1 MRDLPRG
8 TQVVDPEAGSLSSTG
23 LSPALAHRSRCV
35 RLTTD
40 LVTPQE
46 LGRAPMFDSYNP
58 RSETAAAYHADPVW
72 AVPVS
77 LATTQGIIS
86 FPPATEMF
94 QFAGL
99 PPPGLC
105 VQPGVTG
112 HDPSRVS
119 PFGHPRITVC
129 SRLPEAFRSL
139 PRPSSALGAKASTP
153 CPV

>member
-1 MRDLPRG
+1 MI
-8 TQVVDPEAGSLSSTG
+8 
-23 LSPALAHRSRCV
+23 
-35 RLTTD
+35 
-40 LVTPQE
+40 
-46 LGRAPMFDSYNP
+46 DSYNP
-58 RSETAAAYHADPVW
+58 SSETAAAYLAELVW

-77 LATTQGIIS
+77 LATTKGIIS

-119 PFGHPRITVC
+119 PFGHPRINVC
-129 SRLPEAFRSL
+129 SRLP
-139 PRPSSALGAKASTP
+139 GA
-153 CPV
+153 